1 MYRYDARTCYYIYKA
16 SYRPYK
22 AIVSPQE
29 AIITSWWYLL
39 THQTQH
45 GLMSG
50 SPQDTDGLVVTFGK
64 LVTF

>member
-29 AIITSWWYLL
+29 AAITLWWYLYY
-39 THQTQH
+39 TTRAYV
-45 GLMSG
+45 GL
-50 SPQDTDGLVVTFGK
+50 PQDTDGLVVAFGK